1 MTQFQ
6 PGDKRINRKGRPK
19 CPQSMQELAQEM
31 RRILNEKVGPKYR
44 RTKLEGLIRL
54 CIQEA
59 AKGNIRAIEF
69 LFDRAYG
76 KPVQQIDMP
85 PGSIVAPLIVFGEDA
100 KQWMT
105 GSRPIDVDSEE
116 VRAKDETVPKA
127 VDGLL
132 DDPAK
137 RVQDQ
142 NPV

>member
-1 MTQFQ
+1 
-6 PGDKRINRKGRPK
+6 
-19 CPQSMQELAQEM
+19 M
-31 RRILNEKVGPKYR
+31 RRILNEKVGPKDR

-85 PGSIVAPLIVFGEDA
+85 PWSFAAPLIVFGEDA
-100 KQWMT
+100 KQWMN
-105 GSRPIDVDSEE
+105 GSKPIDVDSEE

-132 DDPAK
+132 DDPRE
-137 RVQDQ
+137 RVHDS